1 MIDFRVAKR
10 FVVSYRALI
19 KVDQALRHLINIAEL
34 TTLHQDL
41 RFIEVIQI
49 KFGLQ
54 ADRLIVLM
62 MVSRMKLGLTF
73 TL

>member
-19 KVDQALRHLINIAEL
+19 KVDQALRHLIDIAEL

-49 KFGLQ
+49 
-54 ADRLIVLM
+54 
-62 MVSRMKLGLTF
+62 
-73 TL
+73 